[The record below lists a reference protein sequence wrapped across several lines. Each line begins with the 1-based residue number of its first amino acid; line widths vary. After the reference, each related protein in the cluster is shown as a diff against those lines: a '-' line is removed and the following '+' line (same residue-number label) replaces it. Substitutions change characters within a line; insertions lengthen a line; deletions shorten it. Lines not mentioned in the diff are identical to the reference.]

1 MNHEDI
7 IKCVR
12 NLIVSYLATDVS
24 SHDLGIKLHNK
35 SGYDLSF
42 HVYKIMNEIDVPAFI
57 HFINEQKSHWLE
69 KVTHHKSVIVIK
81 LNRSTMANIVT
92 HYFTGDAVTTI
103 IKEKYLVEFSS
114 PNTNKPMHLGH
125 VRNNCLGMAVSNLL
139 TSYGHDV
146 HKVALIND
154 RGVHI
159 CKSML
164 MYKNMGK
171 DELPTKKGDEYVG
184 DFYCQFEKALTDEYD
199 AWQNNQ
205 ISKTEYIRTH
215 SILTQQ
221 INDMLE
227 AWEDGDPE
235 TLALWNKMNSWVIKG
250 FCETYEK
257 YGVTFHSTEKESE
270 IYQFGKEVVRKAFEE
285 GKVQRAMDGSY
296 ECDLVEI
303 GVVCPGTEEHK
314 TKKLLR
320 ANGTSMYITQD
331 IGTIMSRFE
340 RFNFDKM
347 IYVVG
352 NEQDRH
358 FEILFKL
365 SGHINPF
372 IRGKCKHLS
381 YGMVELPDGKMK
393 SRLGNTVE
401 ADKLLSD
408 VSAIHY
414 EQVKN
419 KWFALDQNEIKQRSD
434 IIALAAIKF
443 YMLMFCPSS
452 TVKFDIKKS
461 LSHEGKTGPYIL
473 YQYAR
478 VKTILAK
485 LEINKITDEFTFLY
499 LAASDGENDILKQ
512 LYWFGQLLDFAVKTL
527 DPSKVLDAV
536 YNVASAFSK
545 FYAVDSNSVIKC
557 NDANVKKM
565 RIGLIWLVQIAIKR
579 GMDIC
584 SIQLLDQM

>member
-1 MNHEDI
+1 MNHDDI
-7 IKCVR
+7 VKCIQKLVAT
-12 NLIVSYLATDVS
+12 YLAADVT

-35 SGYDLSF
+35 PGYDLSF
-42 HVYKIMNEIDVPAFI
+42 HVYKFMNETDVPTFI
-57 HFINEQKSHWLE
+57 QFIGEQTPHWLE
-69 KVTHHKSVIVIK
+69 KVTHHKSVIIIK
-81 LNRSTMANIVT
+81 LNRSTMADITTN
-92 HYFTGDAVTTI
+92 YFAGNGVTTI
-103 IKEKYLVEFSS
+103 AKEKYLIEFSS

-139 TSYGHDV
+139 TSCGHDV

-164 MYKNMGK
+164 MYKNMGMG
-171 DELPTKKGDEYVG
+171 EEPTKKGDEYVG
-184 DFYCQFEKALTDEYD
+184 DFYCQFEKALTDEYH
-199 AWQNNQ
+199 ALQNNE
-205 ISKTEYIRTH
+205 ISNEEHVRT
-215 SILTQQ
+215 SLDQQ

-227 AWEDGDPE
+227 AWENGDPE

-270 IYQFGKEVVRKAFEE
+270 IYKFGKEVVRKAFED
-285 GKVQRAMDGSY
+285 GKVQRAIDGSY

-303 GVVCPGTEEHK
+303 GVVCPGTEERH

-340 RFNFDKM
+340 KFDFDKM

-365 SGHINPF
+365 SGHINPS

-419 KWFALDQNEIKQRSD
+419 KWSTLDQGEIKRRSD
-434 IIALAAIKF
+434 VIALAAIKF
-443 YMLMFCPSS
+443 HMLMFCPAS
-452 TVKFDIKKS
+452 TVKFDVKKS
-461 LSHEGKTGPYIL
+461 LSHEGKTGPYVL

-485 LEINKITDEFTFLY
+485 LEIYEITDEFTFLH
-499 LAASDGENDILKQ
+499 LAASDGENEVLKQ
-512 LYWFGQLLDFAVKTL
+512 LYWFSQLLDFAVKTL

-545 FYAVDSNSVIKC
+545 FYAVDSNSIIRC
-557 NDANVKKM
+557 EDANVKKM
-565 RIGLIWLVQIAIKR
+565 RIGLIWLVQMAIKR

-584 SIQLLDQM
+584 SVQLLDQM